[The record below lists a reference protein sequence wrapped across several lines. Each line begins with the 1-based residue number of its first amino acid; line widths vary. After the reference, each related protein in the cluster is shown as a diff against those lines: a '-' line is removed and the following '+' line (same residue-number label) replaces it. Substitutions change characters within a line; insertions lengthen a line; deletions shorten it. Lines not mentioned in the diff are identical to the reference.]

1 MIRFGFS
8 IRTKS
13 GQRVDNVRIMA
24 ATRADAERRLRQMYQ
39 QCVIVE
45 RREHAVADPTSIR
58 DEAPVNNRIDERASA
73 RKTGTE

>member
-45 RREHAVADPTSIR
+45 SREHKVAGRIGAHDDAS
-58 DEAPVNNRIDERASA
+58 ANYRIDERAST